1 MKEYKLKINGN
12 DYDVT
17 INDIE
22 DSTAKVEVNGMPFT
36 VEFDK
41 PLKKAAPAPAVKKAA
56 APKAA
61 AAPEVKVSK
70 PAAAASGNGTV
81 VTSPLPGVILEVSC
95 KEGDTVKVGQKLMV
109 LEAMKMENIIE
120 ATANGTVTSIKAN
133 KGDSV
138 LEGADLV
145 VIG

>member
-36 VEFDK
+36 VEFEK
-41 PLKKAAPAPAVKKAA
+41 PLTKVAPAPKKAA
-56 APKAA
+56 APKAT

-70 PAAAASGNGTV
+70 PAPAATGNGTV

-95 KEGDTVKVGQKLMV
+95 KEGDTVKTGQKIMV
-109 LEAMKMENIIE
+109 LEAMKMENVIE
-120 ATANGTVTSIKAN
+120 ATADGTITSIKAN

-138 LEGADLV
+138 LEGAELV